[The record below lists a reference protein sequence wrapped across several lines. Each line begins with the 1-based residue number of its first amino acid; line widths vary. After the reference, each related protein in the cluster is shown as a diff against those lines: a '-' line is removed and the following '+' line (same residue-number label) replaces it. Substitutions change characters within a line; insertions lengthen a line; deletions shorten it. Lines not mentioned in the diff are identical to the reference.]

1 MKHSTPK
8 KLPIVLGVTGA
19 SGTIYARRLVEEL
32 ISQDIPV
39 ELICSEA
46 GEQVARYE
54 KEVSLF
60 KLVSKRHDINNYF
73 SPSASGTAKYHA
85 MVVLPCSMG
94 TLGAIASGTGLNL
107 LVRSADVF
115 LKESRPLIVC
125 PREMPLSRIH
135 LQNMLTLHD
144 AGAKIVP
151 PSPFFYY
158 HPETM
163 DDLVNTVVGKVL
175 DQLNIPHTLFKPWA
189 QND

>member
-1 MKHSTPK
+1 MKQSSPK

>member
-1 MKHSTPK
+1 MKQSSPK

-19 SGTIYARRLVEEL
+19 SGTIYARRLAEEL

-85 MVVLPCSMG
+85 MVILPCSMG

>member
-85 MVVLPCSMG
+85 MVILPCSMG

>member
-1 MKHSTPK
+1 MKHSSPK

-19 SGTIYARRLVEEL
+19 SGTIYARRLAEEL
-32 ISQDIPV
+32 IAQDIPV

-60 KLVSKRHDINNYF
+60 KIVSKRHDINNYF

-135 LQNMLTLHD
+135 LQNMVTLHD

-158 HPETM
+158 HPETI
-163 DDLVNTVVGKVL
+163 DDLVNTIVGKVL